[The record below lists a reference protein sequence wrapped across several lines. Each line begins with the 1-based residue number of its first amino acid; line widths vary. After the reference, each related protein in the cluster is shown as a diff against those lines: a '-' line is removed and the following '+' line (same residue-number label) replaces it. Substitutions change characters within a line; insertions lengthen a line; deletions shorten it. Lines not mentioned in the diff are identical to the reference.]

1 LMAGACGAGPRGEQF
16 KGKWFVNAAGEH
28 LFMESGVDGEGVEE
42 EEERVQMQG
51 LDIRGGQGLSP
62 LSPMRAAFEKM
73 SRRKSWF

>member
-1 LMAGACGAGPRGEQF
+1 
-16 KGKWFVNAAGEH
+16 
-28 LFMESGVDGEGVEE
+28 LFMESGSDGKGVD

-51 LDIRGGQGLSP
+51 LDIRGAQGLSP